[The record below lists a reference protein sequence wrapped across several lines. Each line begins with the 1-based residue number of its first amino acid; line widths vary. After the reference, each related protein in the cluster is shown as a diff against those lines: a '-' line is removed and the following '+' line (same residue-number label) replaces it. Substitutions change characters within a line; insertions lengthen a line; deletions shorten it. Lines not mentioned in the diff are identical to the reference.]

1 MFVAAVKRWGGPLSR
16 SFITT
21 KGTKR
26 PPISSLKASE
36 YSTSARTANYNFE
49 EHKDFTTKVEK
60 AKEQRD
66 VLSQIEQ
73 NPVLPRRERRKYD
86 KPKYDTDISQ

>member
-1 MFVAAVKRWGGPLSR
+1 LGGPVSR
-16 SFITT
+16 SFIST

-26 PPISSLKASE
+26 PPISTLKASE
-36 YSTSARTANYNFE
+36 YSTSNRTANYNLE
-49 EHKDFTTKVEK
+49 EHKEFTKKVEK

-66 VLSQIEQ
+66 ILSQIEQ

-86 KPKYDTDISQ
+86 RPKYDTNIAE